1 MTTIYVIDTETST
14 TSWKDGIPDGHIVE
28 IGIAK
33 VNLDKQTVIPFFQS
47 VINDP
52 EADPDAWVFKHT
64 DLSFEEV
71 QKGVSPDIIARY
83 LSSQLEGQEVTS
95 FNEAFDHGMIDR
107 DMPFINDKVRWGQCL
122 MIQAAEIEEI
132 PRNHAGT
139 GLYPTAEATYN
150 YLCPKDPC
158 HLNGKEKHR
167 ALADATMEGYILV
180 ELYLNDLYHPLERT
194 RHDRMHRMSSGNRRG
209 PAFHQIGNGSGNAHR
224 MHQE

>member
-33 VNLDKQTVIPFFQS
+33 VNLEKQIVLPYCQMI
-47 VINDP
+47 VNDP

-64 DLSFEEV
+64 DLTIQDV
-71 QKGVSPDIIARY
+71 QIGVSPEVVARY
-83 LSSQLEGQEVTS
+83 IGYQLKGSEVTS

-107 DMPFINDKVRWGQCL
+107 DMPYINDNVRWGQCL
-122 MIQAAEIEEI
+122 MLQAAEIEEI

-167 ALADATMEGYILV
+167 ALADATMEGHILL
-180 ELYLNDLYHPLERT
+180 ELYLRGLYKPMEVKL
-194 RHDRMHRMSSGNRRG
+194 
-209 PAFHQIGNGSGNAHR
+209 
-224 MHQE
+224 